1 MIMRDYGMY
10 SYDGELEVSLIVTAA
25 RELGWEWAKVQR
37 ELETLAKQPDYS
49 EAYDTEVR
57 ESVYKALGFKTPFY
71 I

>member
-1 MIMRDYGMY
+1 MSDYGMY
-10 SYDGELEVSLIVTAA
+10 SYDGEMEVSLIVTAA
-25 RELGWEWAKVQR
+25 RELGWDWAKVQH
-37 ELETLAKQPDYS
+37 ELETLADQLDYS

>member
-1 MIMRDYGMY
+1 MSDYGMY
-10 SYDGELEVSLIVTAA
+10 SYDGEIEVSLIVTAA
-25 RELGWEWAKVQR
+25 RELGWEWAKVQH